1 MDNFFDLTNQ
11 IFLSIMG
18 RFAINLV
25 FLFFLIRLVY
35 FRYER
40 KEKFLFTL
48 FLMGIITFFISAML
62 SRVFIEIG
70 MAFGLF
76 AIFGILRFRTR
87 NFSVKDMAYTF
98 TTIGISVI
106 NSLKI
111 LKFPLLGVL
120 IINALVII
128 SALILEDYVSRNRT
142 ESFSISYE
150 NMEFL
155 RPEKRQKLLKDIENI
170 TGREILRVK
179 IRRVDYKKK
188 TALLEISCK
197 GVPNSLHQKK

>member
-11 IFLSIMG
+11 TFLGIMG
-18 RFAINLV
+18 RFGIDLF
-25 FLFFLIRLVY
+25 FLFFLIRVIY
-35 FRYER
+35 FKYEK

-48 FLMGIITFFISAML
+48 FLMGIITFFISSML
-62 SRVFIEIG
+62 SRVFLEIG

-76 AIFGILRFRTR
+76 AIFSILRFRTR
-87 NFSVKDMAYTF
+87 NFGVKDMAYTF

-120 IINALVII
+120 IID
-128 SALILEDYVSRNRT
+128 ALIVVSAYILEEFVRKHRI
-142 ESFSISYE
+142 ESYSISYE
-150 NMEFL
+150 NMDL
-155 RPEKRQKLLKDIENI
+155 LKPDKKQKLIKDIETT
-170 TGREILRVK
+170 TGREVVKVK

-188 TALLEISCK
+188 TALLDIYCR
-197 GVPNSLHQKK
+197 G

>member
-1 MDNFFDLTNQ
+1 MNNFFDLTNQ
-11 IFLSIMG
+11 IFLGIMG
-18 RFAINLV
+18 RFGINLI
-25 FLFFLIRLVY
+25 FLFFLIRVVY

-120 IINALVII
+120 IINALVIV
-128 SALILEDYVSRNRT
+128 SALILEEYVSRNRS

-150 NMEFL
+150 NLEFL
-155 RPEKRQKLLKDIENI
+155 RPEKKQKLIKDIESI
-170 TGREILRVK
+170 TGREIIRVK

-197 GVPNSLHQKK
+197 GVPNTLHQKK